1 MKFHKLAVA
10 AVDRLC
16 DDALAI
22 SFTIPPDLLGEY
34 DFRAGQHVT
43 VDERLRRSY
52 SICSTP
58 MELHRD
64 GTLRIGLRVL
74 PDGEF
79 SASAEALAPGDMVEV
94 LTPLGR
100 FTSDFGSGRA
110 RRYGAVVAGSGIT
123 PVLSHVATALALEPQ
138 STFAVI
144 FGNRT
149 ASSVMFADE
158 LADLKDRYADRLQL
172 FHVLSREAHEIE
184 LFHGRLDT
192 DRVSQLLPLVGPVD
206 EWFLCGPM
214 GMVASAREALA
225 ESGATVHTELFHA
238 EAAPAPVQTERPAA
252 EGDVALTIKLDGRST
267 ELRMGS
273 GERVLDAALR
283 SRPELPFACRGGVCS
298 TCRAKVVSGSVNM
311 VTNWA
316 LEPDDVA
323 AGYVLTCQ
331 SEPTSEALVVDYDA

>member
-22 SFTIPPDLLGEY
+22 TFTIPPDLIADY

-43 VDERLRRSY
+43 VDEQLRRSY

-79 SASAEALAPGDMVEV
+79 SAQADLLSPGDLVEV

-100 FTSDFGSGRA
+100 FTSDFASGRT

-123 PVLSHVATALALEPQ
+123 PVLSHVATALALEPE

-149 ASSVMFADE
+149 ARSVMFSDE

-172 FHVLSREAHEIE
+172 IHVLSREAHEIE
-184 LFHGRLDT
+184 LFHGRLDA
-192 DRVSQLLPLVGPVD
+192 DRIARLLPLVGPVD
-206 EWFLCGPM
+206 EWFLCGPL
-214 GMVASAREALA
+214 GMVEAAREALA
-225 ESGATVHTELFHA
+225 PTGASVRTELFHA
-238 EAAPAPVQTERPAA
+238 ETAPPPPARERA
-252 EGDVALTIKLDGRST
+252 ESAGDVALTIKLDGRST

-273 GERVLDAALR
+273 DERVLDAALR
-283 SRPELPFACRGGVCS
+283 ERPELPFACRGGVCS
-298 TCRAKVVSGSVNM
+298 TCRAKVVSGTVNM

-331 SEPTSEALVVDYDA
+331 SEPTSAALTVDYDA